1 MASELAERLA
11 ACRKAVGLSQT
22 DVAAALNISRQSVSK
37 WERGDTAPS
46 EELFA
51 ALASLYGVTPEHLRG
66 EPPAEEEAAPADT
79 PAPADESAP
88 APEEAPEEVPAP
100 APEEASGEAPAEDS
114 NPAPEEAQGGD
125 GNPKPAPQK
134 AQSGDNDPKPAPQKA
149 QSGDNTPKPTPKK
162 APTTKKK
169 AKKSRPSAPPFRTV
183 ADVDPNEM
191 AYVYVDKNDGK
202 WRTLLPF
209 FAALPLCAG
218 VFALV
223 IRHKF
228 KK

>member
-134 AQSGDNDPKPAPQKA
+134 AQD
-149 QSGDNTPKPTPKK
+149 GDNTPKSAPKK

-183 ADVDPNEM
+183 ADVGPNEM
-191 AYVYVDKNDGK
+191 AYVYIDKNDGK